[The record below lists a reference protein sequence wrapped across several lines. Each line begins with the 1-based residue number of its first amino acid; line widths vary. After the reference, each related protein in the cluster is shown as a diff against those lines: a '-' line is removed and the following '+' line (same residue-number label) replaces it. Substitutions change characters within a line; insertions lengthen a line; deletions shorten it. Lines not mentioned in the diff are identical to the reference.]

1 MTKQLIAIASA
12 NGFLAVALGAF
23 GAHSLESLIAPSLLN
38 TYNTAVEYHMYH
50 ALALFGTALL
60 SIHYPNE
67 KLLSLSACLF
77 VLGIL
82 FFSGSLYILSLSEI
96 RWCGATAPI
105 GGGLFLAGWG
115 VLVWFGLRSV
125 KPGDVFRKNI

>member
-82 FFSGSLYILSLSEI
+82 FFSGSLYIISLSEI
-96 RWCGATAPI
+96 SWFGATAPI

-115 VLVWFGLRSV
+115 VLFWFAIGKTWRRL
-125 KPGDVFRKNI
+125 